1 MFLLFAFGAVIA
13 LCALLWR
20 VAIYALPLFVGFWT
34 GWWALSAGAG
44 VFAAIIGL
52 IAGVA
57 TWELAKHGFASANRT
72 TRIGLAMLFALPAA
86 YTGFEIVW
94 QISDGSGS
102 SLLWRSLIGLVAA
115 MAAGGTAL
123 LRISEGSPLMH
134 EGLPRDTP

>member
-1 MFLLFAFGAVIA
+1 MFLLFAFGAIIA

-20 VAIYALPLFVGFWT
+20 VAIYALPVFVGLWT
-34 GWWALSAGAG
+34 GWWAVSAGAG

-57 TWELAKHGFASANRT
+57 TWELAKHGFASGNRT

-86 YTGFEIVW
+86 YTGFQIIW

-102 SLLWRSLIGLVAA
+102 SILWRSLIGVVAA
-115 MAAGGTAL
+115 LAVGITTAARLANL
-123 LRISEGSPLMH
+123 LSED
-134 EGLPRDTP
+134 RQAA